1 MTDQL
6 TPEHIKSFLSKYK
19 NPADAR
25 KFLRKAG
32 LIDESGNLAPP
43 YRISLSPPAAAIYEA
58 YCTEADRLNREVSDQ
73 EMLAAALKAA
83 AEYLTPYST
92 DQMPGA
98 AFARNKLQ
106 AIARE
111 LENYHA

>member
-19 NPADAR
+19 DPADAR
-25 KFLRKAG
+25 KFLLKAG
-32 LIDESGNLAPP
+32 LIDELGNLASP
-43 YRISLSPPAAAIYEA
+43 YRSLSPAAGAIYEV